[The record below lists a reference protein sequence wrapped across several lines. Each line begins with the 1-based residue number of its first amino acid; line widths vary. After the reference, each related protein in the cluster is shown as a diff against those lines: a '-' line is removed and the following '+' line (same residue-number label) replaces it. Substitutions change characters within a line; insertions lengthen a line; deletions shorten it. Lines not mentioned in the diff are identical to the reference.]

1 MVVFFLFLVRNFK
14 ILKKYEIKKNS
25 FFLEFKKKLFMFILS
40 VFKYI
45 IKFSNSQKEKSK
57 KKLKF
62 GSLIAKNGRKIFNS
76 TVGVLC
82 LYSTS
87 TMSI

>member
-1 MVVFFLFLVRNFK
+1 
-14 ILKKYEIKKNS
+14 
-25 FFLEFKKKLFMFILS
+25 MFILS
-40 VFKYI
+40 IFKYI

-62 GSLIAKNGRKIFNS
+62 GSLIAKNGRKIFKS